1 MVAHTVA
8 ALLQVARLHTLMV
21 VVAADD
27 LDAERQL
34 VVDANPRIRVV
45 RCGGASRAQTVA
57 NGLDALLESVA
68 DDSDWVLV
76 HDAARCL
83 IRASQVDHL
92 IDACWNDA
100 VGGLLA
106 LPLADTLKD
115 ERAGRVRA
123 TIARRGKW
131 LAQTPQMFRIG
142 MLRSALAAAGPAVT
156 DESSAI
162 EAMGHSPLLVRGSA
176 ENIKLTYPAD
186 FDLAERLL
194 RTRD

>member
-57 NGLDALLESVA
+57 NGLDALLESGA

-92 IDACWNDA
+92 IDVCWNDA

-115 ERAGRVRA
+115 ERAGRVQA

-176 ENIKLTYPAD
+176 ENIKLTYPTD